1 VNINFNLA
9 FNACITIV
17 FYLYYMYCCK
27 FSTFKT
33 LFPVMRVRALSILL
47 LFVFTFWSHGQVS
60 DSRSFEL
67 EWEQSQLRS
76 SKHGINL
83 QVPAVRNQ
91 GFDANALPTY
101 STSFNVQN
109 KGIVLD
115 YQIINVKF
123 SSISD
128 QEMSGIRQADIPNA
142 LDPKFF
148 LSSVRGK
155 TLGTIDINPLIRQG
169 GQVQKVTSFTLNYNL
184 GANRASGSS
193 NRSATFAKKDNSVL
207 RTGTWH
213 KFRIDTTGIFKI
225 DKKLLEEIGVSTSG
239 LDPRNIRI
247 YGNGG
252 AMLPQRNDAFRYDDL
267 EENALHVQGEEDGV
281 FDDSDYILFYGQGP
295 ESWILDTSNF
305 FETRHQTNLYS
316 DHAYYFVT
324 VDQGPG
330 RRIETRAPVE
340 ESADLVLAT
349 YHDFA
354 LHEIEEINLFSNG
367 QQWLGEDFSFQDTR
381 SFSFDF
387 RDLDTSQEV
396 SIRMR
401 GVAVSFSNTS
411 MSASLNGASIVN
423 LSFRAQNPNSLTLA
437 STSEESAAFSS
448 NSERLQIQVNYD
460 NGGNPS
466 SRAYLDYIEIL
477 GSKNLIA
484 RDRQFGFR
492 NVDATSTGTIYEYS
506 IQNSANVD
514 HLWDV
519 TNPLN
524 PGAVTNLSGGSEFRF
539 RFRGGELREYVLS
552 AGDDFLVPETIEDSP
567 IENQN
572 LHALKDLDYLI
583 ITRDFL
589 IGEAERIAD
598 YHREKSGLNVAV
610 VDLEQVYNEFSSGSP
625 DLTAIRDFVRHL
637 YLNSSPER
645 RIRYL
650 CLFGDASFDFK
661 DRISDNNNLVPA
673 FQSFESFN
681 LATSYVTD
689 DYFGMMDETE
699 GDLVSSDKQDVATGR
714 FAVTTL
720 SEAQDVVNK
729 TLKYY
734 AESSFGDWRN
744 TVTFVADD
752 PDEPNEF
759 ILQQTVDL
767 IAQEVESTRPEFNLK
782 KIYSDAY
789 PQESTA
795 GGERYPAVNQ
805 AIDNAVESGSLVLD
819 YFGHG
824 GVNGWANERILEVPQ
839 VQNWSNFNT
848 LPLFITVTCEFAR
861 YDNPLRPTAGEFAL
875 LNRDG
880 GPVSLISTTR
890 EIFISVGQ
898 VFNRTLF
905 EQLFDPENESYS
917 ISEALMY
924 SKHEFGSP
932 QRLFVYFFGDPA
944 MRLALGKPD
953 IKLTRINGKDIGQ
966 QADTLKALSRINLEG
981 VVTDAAGNP
990 ASNFN
995 GTLSATIF
1003 DKALDKSTL
1012 DNDNFGRKMEFTSI
1026 ESKIFRGRASVA
1038 NGKFAF
1044 EFIVPRDIRIAY
1056 GQAKISLYADNQQID
1071 KAGADRSVVVG
1082 GVDPNAPEDTQ
1093 GPTIQLFMNDE
1104 SFVDGGNTS
1113 SSPLLYAILE
1123 DESGINTS
1131 ITSVDHDIIAILD
1144 DDNANPYVLNDYYE
1158 TELDDFKKG
1167 KVKFPFRELEPGL
1180 HTVKFKCWDTYNN
1193 PSETTLTFIVVND
1206 NDLIL
1211 SNVLNYPN
1219 PFVNYTEFWFN
1230 HNKPN
1235 EALEVQVQIFTISG
1249 KLIKTLN
1256 QSVQSDGLLSREIT
1270 WNGLDDFGNKIGKG
1284 VYVYRLHVRSV
1295 LSNASAEKFEK
1306 LVILQ

>member
-1 VNINFNLA
+1 
-9 FNACITIV
+9 
-17 FYLYYMYCCK
+17 
-27 FSTFKT
+27 
-33 LFPVMRVRALSILL
+33 MRVRALSFL
-47 LFVFTFWSHGQVS
+47 LFLLFTVWSHSQVS
-60 DSRSFEL
+60 GSQSFVL
-67 EWEQSQLRS
+67 EWDQTQLRS
-76 SKHGINL
+76 PRYGIDL
-83 QVPAVRNQ
+83 SVPSIRNQ

-101 STSFNVQN
+101 SASFNVQN

-123 SSISD
+123 SSISG
-128 QEMSGIRQADIPNA
+128 QELSGVRQEEIPA
-142 LDPKFF
+142 SLDPRFT
-148 LSSVRGK
+148 LSTVRGR
-155 TLGTIDINPLIRQG
+155 TIGTVDIHPLIRQD
-169 GQVQKVTSFTLNYNL
+169 GQVKKVVSFTLEYSM
-184 GANRASGSS
+184 GSGGESS
-193 NRSATFAKKDNSVL
+193 ALNRSTLASSKDNSVL
-207 RTGTWH
+207 GTGSWY

-225 DKKLLEEIGVSTSG
+225 DKELLEAIGINTSG

-252 AMLPQRNDAFRYDDL
+252 AMLPQRNDQFRYDDL
-267 EENALHVQGEEDGV
+267 EENALFIEGEQDGE

-295 ESWILDTSNF
+295 ENWTVDSSDF
-305 FETRHQTNLYS
+305 FETRHETNLYS
-316 DHAYYFVT
+316 DHAYYFIT
-324 VDQGPG
+324 ADLGQGKRITNLTPVD
-330 RRIETRAPVE
+330 
-340 ESADLVLAT
+340 ESATVVLNS

-354 LHEIEEINLFSNG
+354 LHEIDQINLFSNG
-367 QQWLGEDFSFQDTR
+367 QQWLGEDFSFQDAQN
-381 SFSFDF
+381 FSFEF
-387 RDLDTSQEV
+387 TGLDTSQEL
-396 SIRMR
+396 SIRLR
-401 GVAVSFSNTS
+401 GAAISFSNTS
-411 MSASLNGASIVN
+411 MTASLNGTPLVN

-437 STSEESAAFSS
+437 STDEESAAFNSS
-448 NSERLQIQVNYD
+448 SELLQIQITYD

-477 GSKNLIA
+477 GSKNLVA
-484 RDRQFGFR
+484 RDQQFGFR
-492 NVDATSTGTIYEYS
+492 NVEATSLGTIYEYV
-506 IQNSANVD
+506 IQNAANVT

-519 TNPLN
+519 TDPLN
-524 PGAVTNLSGGSEFRF
+524 PGAVANLSAGSDFRF

-552 AGDDFLVPETIEDSP
+552 TGEDFKLPEALENSP

-583 ITRDFL
+583 ITRDYL

-598 YHREKSGLNVAV
+598 YHREQSNLNVAV
-610 VDLEQVYNEFSSGSP
+610 VDLEHVYNEFSSGSP

-637 YLNSSPER
+637 YLNSNPDR

-661 DRISDNNNLVPA
+661 DRISDNNNIVPA

-689 DYFGMMDETE
+689 DYFGMMDDTE
-699 GDLVSSDKQDVATGR
+699 GELVSSDKQDVATGR
-714 FAVTTL
+714 FVVTTL
-720 SEAQDVVNK
+720 SEAREAVNK
-729 TLKYY
+729 TLQYY
-734 AESSFGDWRN
+734 SESSFGDWRN

-795 GGERYPAVNQ
+795 GGERYPGVNQ

-839 VQNWSNFNT
+839 VQNWSNYNT

-861 YDNPLRPTAGEFAL
+861 FDNPLRPTAGEFAL

-880 GPVSLISTTR
+880 GPVTLISTTR

-905 EQLFDPENESYS
+905 EELFDPENENSS

-924 SKHEFGSP
+924 SKQEFGSP

-944 MRLALGKPD
+944 MSLALGKPS
-953 IKLTRINGKDIGQ
+953 IKLTRINGKDIVQ
-966 QADTLKALSRINLEG
+966 QADTLKALSKVNLEG

-1003 DKALDKSTL
+1003 DKSLDKSTL
-1012 DNDNFGRKMEFTSI
+1012 DNDNFGRKMEFSSI
-1026 ESKIFRGRASVA
+1026 ESKIFRGRASVTD
-1038 NGKFAF
+1038 GKFAF

-1056 GQAKISLYADNQQID
+1056 GQAKISLYADNQLID
-1071 KAGADRSVVVG
+1071 KAGADQTVVVG
-1082 GVDPNAPEDTQ
+1082 GVDPNAPEDNQ
-1093 GPTIQLFMNDE
+1093 GPAIQLFMNDE

-1193 PSETTLTFIVVND
+1193 PSESTLSFIVVND

-1249 KLIKTLN
+1249 KLVKTLN
-1256 QSVQSDGLLSREIT
+1256 QSVQSDGLLSREIS

>member
-1 VNINFNLA
+1 
-9 FNACITIV
+9 
-17 FYLYYMYCCK
+17 
-27 FSTFKT
+27 
-33 LFPVMRVRALSILL
+33 MRARALSLL
-47 LFVFTFWSHGQVS
+47 LFLIFTLWSHGQVS
-60 DSRSFEL
+60 DSQSFEL
-67 EWEQSQLRS
+67 IWEQTQLQS
-76 SKHGINL
+76 SRYGIDL
-83 QVPAVRNQ
+83 RIPTVQNQ
-91 GFDANALPTY
+91 GFDANGLPMY
-101 STSFNVQN
+101 SASFNVQN

-123 SSISD
+123 SSISV
-128 QEMSGIRQADIPNA
+128 QELSGIRKEDIPSSPDA
-142 LDPKFF
+142 KFS
-148 LSSVRGK
+148 LSSIRGK
-155 TLGTIDINPLIRQG
+155 TLATIDINPLILQD
-169 GQVQKVTSFTLNYNL
+169 GQVKKIVSFTVNYTIGSEGESNALNRSRVTSF
-184 GANRASGSS
+184 
-193 NRSATFAKKDNSVL
+193 KDNSVL
-207 RTGTWH
+207 RTGTWY

-225 DKKLLEEIGVSTSG
+225 DRELLQEIGINTSG

-252 AMLPQRNDAFRYDDL
+252 AMLPQRNDQFRYDDL
-267 EENALHVQGEEDGV
+267 EENALYIEGEQDGV

-295 ESWILDTSNF
+295 ENWVVNTSDF
-305 FETRHQTNLYS
+305 FETRHKTNLYS
-316 DHAYYFVT
+316 DYAYYFIT
-324 VDQGPG
+324 VDQGLG
-330 RRIETRAPVE
+330 RRIGTLPPLDQPAAV
-340 ESADLVLAT
+340 VLNT

-354 LHEIEEINLFSNG
+354 LHEVDEINLFSNG
-367 QQWLGEDFSFQDTR
+367 QQWLGEDFSFQETR
-381 SFSFDF
+381 RFNFDF
-387 RDLDTSQEV
+387 TDLDTSQEL
-396 SIRMR
+396 SIRLR
-401 GVAVSFSNTS
+401 GAAISFSNTA
-411 MSASLNGASIVN
+411 MSATLNGAMLVN
-423 LSFRAQNPNSLTLA
+423 LNFRAQSPNSLTLA
-437 STSEESAAFSS
+437 STSEESSTFSS
-448 NSERLQIQVNYD
+448 SSDQLQIQVNYD

-477 GSKNLIA
+477 GSKNLVA
-484 RDRQFGFR
+484 RDRQFVFR
-492 NVDATSTGTIYEYS
+492 NVDATSEGTIYEYV
-506 IQNSANVD
+506 IQNAANVT

-519 TNPLN
+519 TDPLN
-524 PGAVTNLSGGSEFRF
+524 PGAITNLSNDQDFRF
-539 RFRGGELREYVLS
+539 RFRGGGLREYALS
-552 AGDDFLVPETIEDSP
+552 TGGDFRVPEALENSP

-583 ITRDFL
+583 ITRDYL
-589 IGEAERIAD
+589 IGEAERIAN
-598 YHREKSGLNVAV
+598 YHREVSGLNAAV

-625 DLTAIRDFVRHL
+625 DLTSIRNFVRHL
-637 YLNSSPER
+637 YMNSNPDR
-645 RIRYL
+645 RIRYV

-661 DRISDNNNLVPA
+661 DRISDNNNIVPA

-689 DYFGMMDETE
+689 DYFGMMDDSE
-699 GDLVSSDKQDVATGR
+699 GDLGSSDKQDVATGR

-720 SEAQDVVNK
+720 SEAQDAVNK
-729 TLKYY
+729 TLNYY
-734 AESSFGDWRN
+734 AENSFGDWRN

-767 IAQEVESTRPEFNLK
+767 IAQEVESSRPEFNLK

-839 VQNWSNFNT
+839 VQGWSNYNT

-875 LNRDG
+875 LNRNG

-953 IKLTRINGKDIGQ
+953 IKLTRINGNDIGQ
-966 QADTLKALSRINLEG
+966 QADTLKALSRIKLEG

-990 ASNFN
+990 ANNFN

-1003 DKALDKSTL
+1003 DKALDKTTL
-1012 DNDNFGRKMEFTSI
+1012 DNDNFGRKMEFSSI
-1026 ESKIFRGRASVA
+1026 ESKIFRGRASVTD
-1038 NGKFAF
+1038 GKFAF

-1056 GQAKISLYADNQQID
+1056 GQAKISLYANNQQID
-1071 KAGADRSVVVG
+1071 KAGANRSVVVG
-1082 GVDPNAPEDTQ
+1082 GVDPNAPEDNQ

-1193 PSETTLTFIVVND
+1193 PSESTLTFIVVND

-1284 VYVYRLHVRSV
+1284 VYVYRLHVKSV